1 MHAASRPRMKT
12 TAPLL
17 RGGGEL
23 HVVGSRNIVTFD
35 DPDGAIHRLV
45 ELADGSRTT
54 NELLSALTQD
64 HPRLQRQDA
73 LDAICELEAAGL
85 LEHHGPRR
93 RIPRE
98 RYDAPFAL
106 YV

>member
-23 HVVGSRNIVTFD
+23 HVVGSQDIVTFD

-45 ELADGSRTT
+45 QLADGSRSAD
-54 NELLSALTQD
+54 ELLSALAQD
-64 HPRLQRQDA
+64 HPQLQREVALDA
-73 LDAICELEAAGL
+73 LDALEDAGL
-85 LEHHGPRR
+85 LEHRAPRAAR
-93 RIPRE
+93 LRG
-98 RYDAPFAL
+98 RYDTPLAL

>member
-23 HVVGSRNIVTFD
+23 HVVGSQNIVTFD
-35 DPDGAIHRLV
+35 DPHGAIQRLV
-45 ELADGSRTT
+45 ELADGSKSV
-54 NELLSALTQD
+54 NELVSALAQD
-64 HPRLQRQDA
+64 YPQLQRQEA

-85 LEHHGPRR
+85 LEQRTPRR
-93 RIPRE
+93 TIPRE
-98 RYDAPFAL
+98 HYDVPHAM